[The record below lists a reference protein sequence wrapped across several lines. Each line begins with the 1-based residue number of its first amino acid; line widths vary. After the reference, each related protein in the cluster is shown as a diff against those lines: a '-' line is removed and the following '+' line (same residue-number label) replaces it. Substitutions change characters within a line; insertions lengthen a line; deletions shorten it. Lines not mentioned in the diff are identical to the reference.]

1 MSAQFIHIET
11 YARTSKTWT
20 GKDKK
25 GKEKGGTTRSIR
37 EISDEAIRKPG
48 NCPHVPDPR
57 PPVQI
62 FGISPD
68 EIPKM
73 CEEYAG
79 TVKTKSGQ
87 KLRPDALVC
96 IAGVVSVGDPDREK
110 WDQVKKDSVEFLKNK
125 YGDRLKSV
133 VEHTDEA
140 FPHFHF
146 YVIPRPGE
154 KLEDIHEGLK
164 ARNQARAAGEKA
176 GTQNRAYRDAMKT
189 FQDEYS
195 LSVSARNGLT
205 RIGPSRRRLSRDEWR
220 AEQTNSEDLAKKLN
234 FLEDKK
240 RLAEVVYKKA
250 KNQGFDSGF
259 REGFKDGLRKGLE
272 SVSSIGTKVGHFFT
286 SMMNQ
291 FHQPTNEIKKK
302 YEDALNEVEEERKS
316 KERAEY
322 EKKQAEREAQRRVME
337 MHQNTQARIKELG
350 TDNANPVIKKLQ
362 NQLDKER
369 EAFES
374 MEREKLQ
381 MEQFARDQVDENNR
395 LRRKLTKYVNANNPK
410 SPV

>member
-1 MSAQFIHIET
+1 
-11 YARTSKTWT
+11 
-20 GKDKK
+20 
-25 GKEKGGTTRSIR
+25 
-37 EISDEAIRKPG
+37 
-48 NCPHVPDPR
+48 
-57 PPVQI
+57 
-62 FGISPD
+62 
-68 EIPKM
+68 
-73 CEEYAG
+73 
-79 TVKTKSGQ
+79 
-87 KLRPDALVC
+87 
-96 IAGVVSVGDPDREK
+96 VGDPDREK

-164 ARNQARAAGEKA
+164 ARNHARANGEKV

-240 RLAEVVYKKA
+240 KLAEVVYKQA
-250 KNQGFDSGF
+250 KKQGF
-259 REGFKDGLRKGLE
+259 EKGFKDGLKKGLE
-272 SVSSIGTKVGHFFT
+272 SVAGIGTKVGHFFT

-316 KERAEY
+316 KEKAEY
-322 EKKQAEREAQRRVME
+322 EKKQAEKEAQRRVME

-369 EAFES
+369 EALES

-395 LRRKLTKYVNANNPK
+395 LRKKLTTYEK
-410 SPV
+410 SNTIK